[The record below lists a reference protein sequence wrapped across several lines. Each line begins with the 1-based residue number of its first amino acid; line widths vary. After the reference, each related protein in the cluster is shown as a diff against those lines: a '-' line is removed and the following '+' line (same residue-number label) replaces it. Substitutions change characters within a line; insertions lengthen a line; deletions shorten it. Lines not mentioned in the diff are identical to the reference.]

1 MRDFLFIKFSLVNL
15 EIRCFLLVL
24 YGFYAVCVNQCVN
37 QKSLLKVILYC
48 KFVLFNKYLFKCSN
62 IILLI
67 EH

>member
-1 MRDFLFIKFSLVNL
+1 MRDFLFIKFSFVNL
-15 EIRCFLLVL
+15 EKLVFWVVFIR
-24 YGFYAVCVNQCVN
+24 FYSVCVNQCVN
-37 QKSLLKVILYC
+37 QESLLKVILYC